1 MVKARN
7 VMFVQQIDYFKTS
20 NIQSIIKELT
30 DVLKPI
36 RFAGILH
43 DKDIGS
49 DGTAVAP
56 HIHLILQFESARSLN
71 NLAKLTSQPIQCFEQ
86 WRGSINNAYS
96 YLVHH
101 TSSDQD
107 K

>member
-7 VMFVQQIDYFKTS
+7 VMFVQQIDYFKTP
-20 NIQSIIKELT
+20 NIQAIIKELT

-49 DGTAVAP
+49 DGTTVAP
-56 HIHLILQFESARSLN
+56 HIHLILHFEVDLQTSVD
-71 NLAKLTSQPIQCFEQ
+71 LAKHFNLKALE
-86 WRGSINNAYS
+86 A
-96 YLVHH
+96 
-101 TSSDQD
+101 
-107 K
+107 